1 MTTPPPGGSGPTL
14 KATDLRYRN
23 AGQILLNRFSALV
36 RIGRAYQV
44 GNQVFRQQIAGFL
57 SGLDPLPMG
66 WERMPDGVCIT
77 ADPTHAPQVE
87 SL

>member
-44 GNQVFRQQIAGFL
+44 GNQVF
-57 SGLDPLPMG
+57 GLLVDGG
-66 WERMPDGVCIT
+66 WLNSAAAAVSVPRFIIPR
-77 ADPTHAPQVE
+77 
-87 SL
+87 